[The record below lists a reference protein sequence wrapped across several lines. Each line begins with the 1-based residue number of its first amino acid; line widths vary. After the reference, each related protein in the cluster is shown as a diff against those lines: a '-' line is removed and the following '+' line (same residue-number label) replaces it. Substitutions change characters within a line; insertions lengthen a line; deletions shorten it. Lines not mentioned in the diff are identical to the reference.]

1 VLKKVLTVLSNKDQ
15 KTFTFDQLD
24 QLMQNVGKSQ
34 FSYDVF
40 KTAYD
45 TDPAVQAL
53 IKNFDKEKLTFKS
66 DAMDNIPQDAKEP
79 SADKTVSSMA
89 KRATDLG

>member
-1 VLKKVLTVLSNKDQ
+1 MLKKVLTVLSNKDQ

-40 KTAYD
+40 KAAYAG
-45 TDPAVQAL
+45 DPQVKAL
-53 IKNFDKEKLTFKS
+53 IKNFYFYQLF
-66 DAMDNIPQDAKEP
+66 I
-79 SADKTVSSMA
+79 
-89 KRATDLG
+89 

>member
-1 VLKKVLTVLSNKDQ
+1 MLKKVLTVLSNKDQ

-40 KTAYD
+40 L
-45 TDPAVQAL
+45 QAL
-53 IKNFDKEKLTFKS
+53 VKNFDKNKLTFKS
-66 DAMDNIPQDAKEP
+66 SEMDDIPQDAKEP
-79 SADKTVSSMA
+79 SSDQTVSSMA
-89 KRATDLG
+89 KRATNLG